1 MKTHIDGRKAAPY
14 FFLLPFLVFFLIFR
28 LWPIVWS
35 FLISFFELE
44 DGSIASFIGLSNYA
58 TIFKDPT
65 FIKSIWN
72 TIYFVIVYNVI
83 MIFLAILLAVFCN
96 SPIICC
102 RKAYRAVF
110 FSPIAMS
117 LPVVAVVF
125 DLIFARNIGF
135 ITSLLGIF
143 GVEYNYRIFA
153 SMTGAMWAVILMRVW
168 RGAGSYCAYF
178 LAGLTSIPEELYE
191 SAMIDGANSFQQ
203 FWKITL
209 PLLKPMLV
217 FVIIMST
224 ILSFQLF
231 DEPWI
236 LTQGGPA
243 NSTLTLQMYLYQT
256 SFLKQDFSKG
266 AAVSYVMTLL
276 MLAASVVS
284 VSRQKDSASGRR

>member
-1 MKTHIDGRKAAPY
+1 M
-14 FFLLPFLVFFLIFR
+14 FLLPFLIFFAIFR
-28 LWPIVWS
+28 LWPIIWS
-35 FLISFFELE
+35 FLISFFQLD
-44 DGSIASFIGLSNYA
+44 DGDISGFIGMSNYI
-58 TIFKDPT
+58 TIFHDPT
-65 FIKSIWN
+65 FIKAIWN
-72 TIYFVIVYNVI
+72 TLYFVVVYNVI
-83 MIFLAILLAVFCN
+83 MIILAIMLAVFCN
-96 SPIICC
+96 SSIIGGK
-102 RKAYRAVF
+102 KAYRAVF

-135 ITSLLGIF
+135 ITSLLGMF
-143 GVEYNYRIFA
+143 GIEYNYRIFA

-168 RGAGSYCAYF
+168 RGSGYYCAYF

-191 SAMIDGANSFQQ
+191 SAMIDGANAFQQ
-203 FWKITL
+203 FRKITL
-209 PLLKPMLV
+209 PLLKPMLI

-276 MLAASVVS
+276 MLAASIVS
-284 VSRQKDSASGRR
+284 VSRQKESSSGRK